1 MQPNP
6 WRPVRLHLHDPGPAS
21 GAGLS
26 RGVIALLVV
35 AILAVV
41 TGFCC
46 LTEGLFE
53 IGLIATGVFIAIGA
67 RICQAREQHQAL
79 YRLLQKI
86 DERQP

>member
-1 MQPNP
+1 MQPNQ
-6 WRPVRLHLHDPGPAS
+6 WRPVRPPVQDPGMGS

-26 RGVIALLVV
+26 RGVIALLLV
-35 AILAVV
+35 AIISVAM
-41 TGFCC
+41 GFCC

>member
-1 MQPNP
+1 MQPNQ
-6 WRPVRLHLHDPGPAS
+6 WRPVRPRVQEPGMGS

-26 RGVIALLVV
+26 RGVIALLV
-35 AILAVV
+35 AI
-41 TGFCC
+41 GFAR

-79 YRLLQKI
+79 YQLLQQI

>member
-1 MQPNP
+1 M
-6 WRPVRLHLHDPGPAS
+6 GS

-26 RGVIALLVV
+26 RGVIALLVAAIIVV
-35 AILAVV
+35 AI
-41 TGFCC
+41 GFAR

-67 RICQAREQHQAL
+67 RICQAREQHQEL
-79 YRLLQKI
+79 YQLLQQI

>member
-1 MQPNP
+1 M
-6 WRPVRLHLHDPGPAS
+6 GS

-26 RGVIALLVV
+26 RGVIALLVAAIIVV
-35 AILAVV
+35 AI
-41 TGFCC
+41 GFAR

-53 IGLIATGVFIAIGA
+53 IGLIATGMFIAIGA

-79 YRLLQKI
+79 YQLLQQI

>member
-1 MQPNP
+1 MQPNQR
-6 WRPVRLHLHDPGPAS
+6 RPVRPRLHDPGIGA

-35 AILAVV
+35 AIIAVAM
-41 TGFCC
+41 GFCC
-46 LTEGLFE
+46 LTEGLFD
-53 IGLIATGVFIAIGA
+53 IGLIAIGVFIAIGA

-79 YRLLQKI
+79 YRLLQQM

>member
-1 MQPNP
+1 MQPNQ
-6 WRPVRLHLHDPGPAS
+6 WRPVRARLNEQVPGS

-26 RGVIALLVV
+26 RGVIALLLV
-35 AILAVV
+35 AIIAVAM
-41 TGFCC
+41 GFSC

-79 YRLLQKI
+79 YRLLQQI

>member
-1 MQPNP
+1 M
-6 WRPVRLHLHDPGPAS
+6 
-21 GAGLS
+21 
-26 RGVIALLVV
+26 
-35 AILAVV
+35 
-41 TGFCC
+41 GFCC

>member
-1 MQPNP
+1 M
-6 WRPVRLHLHDPGPAS
+6 GS

-26 RGVIALLVV
+26 RGVIALLVAAIIVV
-35 AILAVV
+35 AI
-41 TGFCC
+41 GFAR

-79 YRLLQKI
+79 YRLLQKM